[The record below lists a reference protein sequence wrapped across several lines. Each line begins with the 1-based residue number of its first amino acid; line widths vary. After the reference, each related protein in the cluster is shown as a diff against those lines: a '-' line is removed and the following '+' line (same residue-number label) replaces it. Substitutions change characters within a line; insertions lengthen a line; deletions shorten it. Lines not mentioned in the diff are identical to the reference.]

1 MTNETVHKVSHPGPS
16 SRSSAL
22 SFLVL
27 SLGSLQTVQFLGLLD
42 LLEDCAAVDA
52 SCARTSNTAK
62 TQLIVIMIMINK

>member
-1 MTNETVHKVSHPGPS
+1 MKQSTRFSCPDPS

-22 SFLVL
+22 SFLVR

-42 LLEDCAAVDA
+42 LLEDCATVES

-62 TQLIVIMIMINK
+62 TQIIIIMMITINT